1 METLMQICPLLYLH
15 MSNDQ
20 SPCCVVYT
28 WSNKTCCLK
37 QDPKKLRIQK
47 LIINPTSKVLGRNCV
62 DQKRHIA
69 ALFTWLSLPRSV
81 YLHGVVA
88 IPCPQM
94 SCFGVFTII
103 WTMRRFEM
111 LVMGRPNH
119 VGCENWAHLGKWEIS
134 FVDVTKTQ
142 HSRHTVLHFVIT
154 RYGRKYNIVCCWV
167 FKYYPV
173 ISKIHIIHIFIFTEQ

>member
-1 METLMQICPLLYLH
+1 MLRIIFKSSEANSFCNALPYRFWKHFLGMGLIMETLMQICPLLYLH

-47 LIINPTSKVLGRNCV
+47 LIINPTSKVQGRNCV

-111 LVMGRPNH
+111 LGDGETKSCGVRELGTPGKMGN
-119 VGCENWAHLGKWEIS
+119 L
-134 FVDVTKTQ
+134 F
-142 HSRHTVLHFVIT
+142 
-154 RYGRKYNIVCCWV
+154 CWCD
-167 FKYYPV
+167 KE
-173 ISKIHIIHIFIFTEQ
+173 TT